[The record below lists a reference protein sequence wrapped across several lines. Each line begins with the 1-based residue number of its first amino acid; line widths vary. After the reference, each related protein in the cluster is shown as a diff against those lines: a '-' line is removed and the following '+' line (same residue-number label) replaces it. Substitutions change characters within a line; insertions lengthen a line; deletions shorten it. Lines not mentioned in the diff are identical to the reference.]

1 MKRFTSKI
9 LLAGALLLAAFGFA
23 ACAASVNTIE
33 NADAGA
39 GRQLLN
45 DRRIVTDSGTTDMAT
60 PIEIRTGTTP
70 DGTIMRIQLELM
82 NRTRDVGRV
91 FYLVEWF
98 DGQGMKI
105 EVPAV
110 WKQLNIQPAKIESV
124 TAVAPNA
131 AAKDFRISLK
141 RSE

>member
-1 MKRFTSKI
+1 MKKRLSQI
-9 LLAGALLLAAFGFA
+9 LSSAALFSLSFGFS

-33 NADAGA
+33 NADSGA
-39 GRQLLN
+39 EKTLLN
-45 DRRIVTDSGTTDMAT
+45 DRRVITDSGTIEMAS

-70 DGTIMRIQLELM
+70 DGTVMRIQLEVM
-82 NRTRDVGRV
+82 NRTRDVGRLV
-91 FYLVEWF
+91 YLIEWY
-98 DGQGMKI
+98 DAQGMRI
-105 EVPAV
+105 EVPSA
-110 WKQLNIQPAKIESV
+110 WKPLSILPAKTESI